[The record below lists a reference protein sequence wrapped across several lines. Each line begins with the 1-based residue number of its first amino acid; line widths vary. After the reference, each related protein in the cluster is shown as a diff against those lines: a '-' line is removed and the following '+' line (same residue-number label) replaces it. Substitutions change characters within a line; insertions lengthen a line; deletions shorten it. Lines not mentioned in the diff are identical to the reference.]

1 MAEGG
6 VAKQGWIMGGGGY
19 ERPGGQAQ
27 IMPQHDTVQVTH
39 TGLGQA
45 RILTDADTAQS
56 LRFTTL
62 NMIREYFPRP
72 TMNLCEGNGIRC

>member
-27 IMPQHDTVQVTH
+27 I
-39 TGLGQA
+39 
-45 RILTDADTAQS
+45 IL
-56 LRFTTL
+56 
-62 NMIREYFPRP
+62 MRENKQR
-72 TMNLCEGNGIRC
+72 TKEERRCC